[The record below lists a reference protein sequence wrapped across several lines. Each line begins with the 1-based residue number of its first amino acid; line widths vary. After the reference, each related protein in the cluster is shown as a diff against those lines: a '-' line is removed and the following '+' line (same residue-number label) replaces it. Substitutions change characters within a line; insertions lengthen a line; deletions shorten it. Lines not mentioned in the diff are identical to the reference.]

1 MYRTIRISPKPVASP
16 AGVAVFLF
24 DKTKSLPV
32 GMASLDAKLGGVL
45 SRAIARSEFSAGK
58 GVVTALYPA
67 DAGKVQPLADRA
79 WIVGLGDESKFNTDV
94 LRHAAARLVRT
105 AFAAKAGSISLHATE
120 ALRDKASA
128 RDTGR
133 AIGEGLALSNFE
145 FDQFKGAANGP
156 KNAKPLDLTVSTDAA
171 GALGG
176 DGAALR
182 DGLQHGLLVA
192 ESANLARKLQA
203 TPPNVSNPAY
213 IADFAKRMAK
223 QVGLSCDVIDATRA
237 KTLGMGGLLAVGGAG
252 STPPA
257 MIVLEWKGSGR
268 AAKTAPLLLVG
279 KAITFDTGGI
289 SLKPADS
296 MDKMKYDKS
305 GGMAVIG
312 AMHAIAKL
320 KLNTPVVGIIPCAE
334 NMPGQTA
341 YRPGDILTHYNG
353 VTSEILNTDAEGRV
367 VLADALSYGT
377 RKYKPRGV
385 VDLATLTGACVV
397 ALGTWCAGCFC
408 SDAAFRKQLF
418 DAGDYSGERLWHLPL
433 WDEHR
438 AAIKGTHGDIIN
450 AGGREGG
457 ALTAAAF
464 LSFFIEPD
472 GAKQMPKTPWAHLDI
487 AGVADTK
494 KDTGLFAT
502 GPTAFGVRL
511 LVRLIESSVN
521 A

>member
-1 MYRTIRISPKPVASP
+1 MYRTIRVSSKPIASP

-24 DKTKSLPV
+24 DKTKTLPV
-32 GMASLDAKLGGVL
+32 GLGALDAKLGGVL

-67 DAGKVQPLADRA
+67 DAGKPQPLADRA
-79 WIVGLGDESKFNTDV
+79 WIVGLGDEGKFTTDT

-105 AFAAKAGSISLHATE
+105 AFGAKAGSISIHATE
-120 ALRDKASA
+120 ALRDRCSA
-128 RDTGR
+128 QDAGR
-133 AIGEGLALSNFE
+133 AIGEGLSLSNFE
-145 FDQFKGAANGP
+145 FDQFKGAANGG
-156 KNAKPLDLTVSTDAA
+156 KSDKQLDLTVSADAP
-171 GALGG
+171 GN
-176 DGAALR
+176 DGTAIR
-182 DGLQHGLLVA
+182 EGLQHGLLVA
-192 ESANLARKLQA
+192 ESANLARNLQA
-203 TPPNVSNPAY
+203 TPPNVANPAY
-213 IADFAKRMAK
+213 IADYAKRMAK
-223 QVGLSCDVIDATRA
+223 QVGLSCDVIDASRA
-237 KTLGMGGLLAVGGAG
+237 KELGMGGLLAVGSAG

-268 AAKTAPLLLVG
+268 AAKAAPLLLVG

-312 AMHAIAKL
+312 AMHAVARL

-397 ALGTWCAGCFC
+397 ALGSWCAGCFC
-408 SDAAFRKQLF
+408 SDTAFRKQLF

-472 GAKQMPKTPWAHLDI
+472 GAKQMPKLPWAHLDI